1 MQIHVWRSRK
11 TGAAFCWQILKSE
24 SYNGKWMK
32 SFSALKVLTQSTGH
46 FNGSPN
52 GMCAVWRWAALPVC
66 WKEPHLGRHPV
77 NFMLYLGTL
86 HILCLP
92 CQTSFLPLI
101 RRNGKYLTAA
111 QISVISLWNR
121 FRNGER
127 CGPAV
132 ATCRSDIRC
141 CRFILDHNI
150 TLRKGEGECYTYLIS
165 VNLRSMQM

>member
-1 MQIHVWRSRK
+1 MQIHLWRSGKISTALCR
-11 TGAAFCWQILKSE
+11 QILKCD

-52 GMCAVWRWAALPVC
+52 GRRAVWRWAALPVC
-66 WKEPHLGRHPV
+66 WKVPHLGRQPV

-92 CQTSFLPLI
+92 CQASFLPLI
-101 RRNGKYLTAA
+101 RRNGKYLTVA

-121 FRNGER
+121 FRNGKR
-127 CGPAV
+127 GGPAV
-132 ATCRSDIRC
+132 TTCRSDIC
-141 CRFILDHNI
+141 SIY
-150 TLRKGEGECYTYLIS
+150 TWPQYYLRKEGK
-165 VNLRSMQM
+165 